1 MGRYACLPLLW
12 IKGSSINEPESVR
25 QGSSHLESTIWYYCV
40 PILHFSAA
48 SVVNVSLVPSDS
60 AVNR

>member
-12 IKGSSINEPESVR
+12 IKGRSINEPESVS
-25 QGSSHLESTIWYYCV
+25 QWSSHLESTIWYYCV
-40 PILHFSAA
+40 PILRGSAA